1 MAKQVTIETAI
12 VGTNSIT
19 PNFSIHE
26 RGVLISPDDVGGN
39 FIIDVDG
46 LIFMGS
52 GKSSDIT
59 ITVIGGIDAH
69 IGRKDNKPPGEY
81 FTTYPQK
88 RTIFNLAYRFGQF
101 NKYNGMINQ
110 GNNEGLY
117 HDFLGAFEA
126 GRR

>member
-12 VGTNSIT
+12 VGTDSIT
-19 PNFSIHE
+19 PNFSMHE
-26 RGVLISPDDVGGN
+26 RGVLILPDDVDGN

-46 LIFMGS
+46 LVFMGS
-52 GKSSDIT
+52 GKSTDIT
-59 ITVIGGIDAH
+59 ITVIGGIDAY
-69 IGRKDNKPPGEY
+69 IGRKDNASVSEY
-81 FTTYPQK
+81 FMTKDQK
-88 RTIFNLAYRFGQF
+88 RTVYNIGYRFGQF

-117 HDFLGAFEA
+117 TDFLYAFES